1 MGWLRASDNAFMLKN
16 ISNSKLFFVALGITI
31 GLCGMRVYA
40 GPVQSSATDANVNR
54 IANALEKIQK
64 DGIEIRQGSY
74 NRLHVTVD
82 NLK

>member
-1 MGWLRASDNAFMLKN
+1 MLKN

-40 GPVQSSATDANVNR
+40 GPGQSDLSALKNQA
-54 IANALEKIQK
+54 EKIADSLDRIQRN
-64 DGIEIRQGSY
+64 GLEIKQGSVS
-74 NRLHVTVD
+74 RLHVTVD

>member
-1 MGWLRASDNAFMLKN
+1 MLKN

-40 GPVQSSATDANVNR
+40 GPGQDDLSALKNQA
-54 IANALEKIQK
+54 EKIADSLDRIQRN
-64 DGIEIRQGSY
+64 GLEIKQGSV